1 LIGLTLEEA
10 TADSFEVWPDNWQSV
25 IVYCSMRTQW
35 NVGPAG
41 AVGLNYAS
49 LGEVWRRLKV
59 PPSDR
64 DQAFQDLQV
73 MEAAALKHM
82 HEKP

>member
-1 LIGLTLEEA
+1 LGLTAEEA
-10 TADSFEVWPDNWQSV
+10 TGPPFEVWPDNWPA
-25 IVYCSMRTQW
+25 INIYCAMRTQW

-41 AVGLNYAS
+41 PVGLNYAS

-73 MEAAALKHM
+73 MEAAALNHM
-82 HEKP
+82 HREKT

>member
-1 LIGLTLEEA
+1 LGLTAEEA
-10 TADSFEVWPDNWQSV
+10 TGPPFEVWPDNWPA
-25 IVYCSMRTQW
+25 IMVYRSMRTQW

-41 AVGLNYAS
+41 PVGLVYAS

-64 DQAFQDLQV
+64 DQVFQDLQV
-73 MEAAALKHM
+73 MEEAALTHM
-82 HEKP
+82 HREKT